1 LASIY
6 VTKEYTGTDPKGIL
20 NTPTTVLGAKS
31 TRCPVIGASG
41 EELRCED
48 VRVTVAPEVT
58 AVLRR
63 GKVYVNIHTAQFPE
77 GGKEAKK
84 KTTTKKKTTKKEK
97 KGGKKEKKK
106 KAVLATL

>member
-1 LASIY
+1 MASIY

-48 VRVTVAPEVT
+48 VRVTVTPEVT

-84 KTTTKKKTTKKEK
+84 KKAKKKEEDNEEEE
-97 KGGKKEKKK
+97 GGKKEKK